1 MTLSQSIYTYK
12 TNAVLLVL
20 LYRKRAFE
28 HTGQMTYDS
37 PFHRALQYRM
47 WDEINCLSKS
57 KVLNVSQIEIVSNSQ
72 SVKLVTFNNVLNISW
87 LNITVVTIEKESC
100 LVRKIFT

>member
-1 MTLSQSIYTYK
+1 MTD
-12 TNAVLLVL
+12 
-20 LYRKRAFE
+20 
-28 HTGQMTYDS
+28 DS

-57 KVLNVSQIEIVSNSQ
+57 KVLNVSRIEIVSNSQ

-100 LVRKIFT
+100 LVRIIFT

>member
-1 MTLSQSIYTYK
+1 MTD
-12 TNAVLLVL
+12 
-20 LYRKRAFE
+20 
-28 HTGQMTYDS
+28 DS

-57 KVLNVSQIEIVSNSQ
+57 KVLNVSRIEIVSNSQ